1 MKTLLIMATTLLLL
15 MSGCGSKVGVKSEAQ
30 KSYLYFTGN
39 TSGAMVS
46 IDKGE
51 EFRVKAGVNN
61 QYGVKPGKHLLEV
74 SRDGNLII
82 KREIYL
88 GDGVAKEIEVE

>member
-15 MSGCGSKVGVKSEAQ
+15 MSGCGSKEGVKSEAQ
-30 KSYLYFTGN
+30 KSYLYFSGN
-39 TSGAMVS
+39 TSGVMVS

-51 EFRVKAGVNN
+51 EFSVKAGVNN
-61 QYGVKPGKHLLEV
+61 QYGIRPGKHLVEI

-88 GDGVAKEIEVE
+88 GDGVAKEIEVQ